1 MASITRIQSAFNQA
15 THTFFQNHGF
25 LFVQVPAITCTD
37 SEGSSKK
44 FQVTTM
50 FNKEAKES
58 KSKDAIEGVSLE
70 SIKASIK
77 DKSKQVEELKRSES
91 NKEALV
97 AAVQDLK
104 KTTDL
109 VAQLES
115 REKGKS
121 GNVVKAGKVNFHE
134 DFFSRQAY
142 LTVSGHL
149 HLESYACSLGNVYT
163 LGPRF
168 CADQSDSKRS
178 LAEMWMVEQEMAF
191 SEQQVQS
198 NFSFRY
204 LLFLFS
210 FPFQDNDFTYFA
222 IYLLWLLTLAT
233 LAFSQIS
240 LLERMPWTVEQSF

>member
-1 MASITRIQSAFNQA
+1 MKSVLITSALTILGQNISQVASVTRLQSAFNQA
-15 THTFFQNHGF
+15 IHTFFQNHGF
-25 LFVQVPAITCTD
+25 LFVQVPIITCTD
-37 SEGSSKK
+37 AEGSSKK
-44 FQVTTM
+44 FQVTTV
-50 FNKEAKES
+50 FDKEAKES
-58 KSKDAIEGVSLE
+58 KNEDDIEGVSLE
-70 SIKASIK
+70 GIKASIK
-77 DKSKQVEELKRSES
+77 DKRKQVEELKRSES

-121 GNVVKAGKVNFHE
+121 GNVLKAEKINFSE

-168 CADQSDSKRS
+168 CADRSDSKRS
-178 LAEMWMVEQEMAF
+178 LAEMLMVELEMAF
-191 SEQQVQS
+191 SEQQVQAS
-198 NFSFRY
+198 FSC
-204 LLFLFS
+204 
-210 FPFQDNDFTYFA
+210 A
-222 IYLLWLLTLAT
+222 I
-233 LAFSQIS
+233 FC
-240 LLERMPWTVEQSF
+240 F